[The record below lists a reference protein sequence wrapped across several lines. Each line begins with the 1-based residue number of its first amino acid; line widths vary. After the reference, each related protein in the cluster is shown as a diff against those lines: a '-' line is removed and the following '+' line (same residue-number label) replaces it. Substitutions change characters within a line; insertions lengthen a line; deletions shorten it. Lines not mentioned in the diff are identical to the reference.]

1 MQGTTPTPA
10 GTPAS
15 SDTRKAP
22 EVEFLG
28 LIFEPEKTRAA
39 ARHIAARALDSTAF
53 WYVVTPN
60 VDHMVRL
67 SRDETL
73 YELYEQADLTL
84 NDSRILELLAGFE
97 GIDLP
102 ASPGA
107 DIVQTLFEREVDQ
120 DEPVVVIGCTA
131 SEIAALKARF
141 GLSDVRWHDPPMGMR
156 NKPEA
161 VQAAADFMARNPARF
176 HFLCVGSPQQEMV
189 AMAAKALGTVQGV
202 GLCCGASLDFL
213 TGRTKRAP
221 EWMRNFR
228 LEWLHRLT
236 SEPQR
241 MVKRYLIDGPK
252 IFGIWRKDRKKRKA
266 AAASKTR

>member
-1 MQGTTPTPA
+1 MQGTTPRPT
-10 GTPAS
+10 GTPTVAAN
-15 SDTRKAP
+15 RQAP
-22 EVEFLG
+22 EIRFLG
-28 LIFEPEKTRAA
+28 LDFCAQKTRDA
-39 ARHIAARALDSTAF
+39 ARHIAARALDSSTF

-73 YELYEQADLTL
+73 RELYDRADLIL

-97 GIDLP
+97 GIELP

-107 DIVQTLFEREVDQ
+107 DIVQTIFERELDP

-131 SEIAALKARF
+131 SEITALKARF
-141 GLSDVRWHDPPMGMR
+141 GLSDVRWHDPPMGLR

-189 AMAAKALGTVQGV
+189 AMAAKQLGSVRGA

-266 AAASKTR
+266 EAGL

>member
-1 MQGTTPTPA
+1 MQGSTAKTPQPGASPAANTPDA
-10 GTPAS
+10 V
-15 SDTRKAP
+15 D
-22 EVEFLG
+22 FLG
-28 LIFEPEKTRAA
+28 LTFQPRSTRQA
-39 ARHIAARALDSTAF
+39 ARTIAASALGSESF

-67 SRDETL
+67 QREKALRGLYDEAGL
-73 YELYEQADLTL
+73 VL

-97 GIDLP
+97 KIDLP

-107 DIVQTLFEREVDQ
+107 DIVQTLFEKELDPE
-120 DEPVVVIGCTA
+120 EPVVVIGCTA
-131 SEIAALKARF
+131 SEISALKARF
-141 GLSDVRWHDPPMGMR
+141 GLSDVRWHDPPMGLR

-161 VQAAADFMARNPARF
+161 VKAAAEFMARNPARF

-189 AMAAKALGTVQGV
+189 ALAAKQLGNVQGV

-213 TGRTKRAP
+213 TGRTTRAP
-221 EWMRNFR
+221 EWMRKFR

-241 MVKRYLIDGPK
+241 MFKRYLIDGPK
-252 IFGIWRKDRKKRKA
+252 IFGMWQRDKKRRRQA
-266 AAASKTR
+266 A

>member
-1 MQGTTPTPA
+1 MQGSTTSPSTGAAPSGAKTPEPV
-10 GTPAS
+10 T
-15 SDTRKAP
+15 
-22 EVEFLG
+22 FLG
-28 LIFEPEKTRAA
+28 LEFQPRTARQA
-39 ARHIAARALDSTAF
+39 ARSIAARALGADSF

-67 SRDETL
+67 QREEALRTL
-73 YELYEQADLTL
+73 YDEADLIL
-84 NDSRILELLAGFE
+84 NDSRILELLARVE

-107 DIVQTLFEREVDQ
+107 DIVQQLFEREVDS

-131 SEIAALKARF
+131 SEISALKARF
-141 GLSDVRWHDPPMGMR
+141 GLSDVRWHDPPMGLR

-161 VQAAADFMARNPARF
+161 VKAAAEFMARNPSRF

-189 AMAAKALGTVQGV
+189 ALAAKQLGNVQGV

-221 EWMRNFR
+221 EWMRRFR

-241 MVKRYLIDGPK
+241 MFKRYLIDGPK
-252 IFGIWRKDRKKRKA
+252 IFGIWRQDRKRRRQA
-266 AAASKTR
+266 A